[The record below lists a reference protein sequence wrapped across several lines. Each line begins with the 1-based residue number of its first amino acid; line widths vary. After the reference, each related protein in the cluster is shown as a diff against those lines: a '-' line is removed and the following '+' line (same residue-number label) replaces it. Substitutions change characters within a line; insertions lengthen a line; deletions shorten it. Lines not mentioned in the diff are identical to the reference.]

1 MSLIL
6 IDNVLSANGDR
17 RLRKR
22 RACRKCHR
30 VNVQFRMYSR
40 VCENCR
46 DDPPSRSEAFYLY
59 AMARRSEYEAEQAIE
74 QQRRVG

>member
-6 IDNVLSANGDR
+6 IDSVLSASGER

-30 VNVQFRMYSR
+30 VKVAVSGAARGLCANCERRRRRTAELLAYALDLRALYSGER
-40 VCENCR
+40 A
-46 DDPPSRSEAFYLY
+46 S
-59 AMARRSEYEAEQAIE
+59 
-74 QQRRVG
+74 